1 MYELYARGPS
11 YSEMHQRTREN
22 KHLYERFVESTPFRF
37 TVSAYNHT
45 IPLRRQKEI
54 VESFSFMGFKG
65 PVDMKN
71 PELVCSVFEECQ
83 EFYHTA
89 RRVFS

>member
-11 YSEMHQRTREN
+11 YTEMHQRTREN

-45 IPLRRQKEI
+45 IPLQTLLRPILPYLPALRIHQVQVQGLDRKFQ
-54 VESFSFMGFKG
+54 SS
-65 PVDMKN
+65 
-71 PELVCSVFEECQ
+71 
-83 EFYHTA
+83 
-89 RRVFS
+89 